1 VLYASVFSGLVVAA
15 VQGAIGGILFWVLG
29 IGAPVLWGIVMA
41 FLSLLPV
48 LGAWMVWVP
57 AAIYLVAVGSY
68 IKAAILLGVGVVVI
82 SMIDNVLRPILL
94 SGRAQMNG
102 LLVFISI
109 LGGIAAFG
117 LLGIVLG
124 PILVALGSA
133 VLEFYTAEEVEPYL
147 PDEESPASAG
157 N

>member
-1 VLYASVFSGLVVAA
+1 
-15 VQGAIGGILFWVLG
+15 
-29 IGAPVLWGIVMA
+29 
-41 FLSLLPV
+41 
-48 LGAWMVWVP
+48 
-57 AAIYLVAVGSY
+57 
-68 IKAAILLGVGVVVI
+68 
-82 SMIDNVLRPILL
+82 MIDNVLRPILL

-124 PILVALGSA
+124 PILVALGSS